1 MAIKNEAKIKERHVE
16 DLRSAIEH
24 RATWFY
30 LLLDEARKKG
40 LDWDDF
46 ARKAVFR
53 TGCLHGDCKF
63 TKTLDLR
70 EFGKEF
76 ASDSEKKIFE
86 ENVVEATEDRFVV
99 EFNYCPLVNA
109 WMKLT
114 DDEKDIAHLCDIA
127 MDGDRGIVST
137 FPGFQI
143 DLQETI
149 ASGGDVCRLVFTRDK
164 EQG

>member
-1 MAIKNEAKIKERHVE
+1 MTIKNEAKIKEKDIKIIRG
-16 DLRSAIEH
+16 AIEH

-30 LLLDEARKKG
+30 FLLDEARKKG

-46 ARKAVFR
+46 ARKAITR
-53 TGCLHGDCKF
+53 TGCFYGDRNF
-63 TKTLDLR
+63 TKTRDLTK
-70 EFGKEF
+70 FGGQL
-76 ASDSEKKIFE
+76 ASDLGKKLFE
-86 ENVVEATEDRFVV
+86 MIVVESKPDRLVI

-137 FPGFQI
+137 FPGFRL

-149 ASGGDVCRLVFTRDK
+149 ASGGDVCRLVFTVD
-164 EQG
+164 EE